1 MRVWPP
7 LPPARARAYPSSMSA
22 LTDLDARS
30 RAVFKSLVETYLETG
45 EPVGSRTLSR
55 VPGLA
60 GSPAT
65 IRNVM
70 ADLTELGLL
79 AAPHVSAGRQPTDLG
94 LRLFVDGIMEVGQPS
109 GEERAAIEAQ
119 AGAEGADRVLG
130 RAAEALS
137 GLTRTASLVVA
148 GKSEG
153 PLRHVEFVRLDANRA
168 LAVLVDERGDV
179 ENRLI
184 ALPPG
189 LPAGALE
196 RASNFLNAQAT
207 GRTLSEARRRLAEE
221 IEAQRGALDEL
232 TADLVRRGV
241 GELAEGPDGRGGG
254 ESKLIVRGQ
263 SHLIAGGADDLERL
277 THLFEEIERKAGL
290 IDLLQA
296 AREGEGVR
304 VFIGAENRLFSLSG
318 SAVVA
323 APYRDGGGRVVGVVG
338 VVGPTRL
345 NYGRVVP
352 LVDYTAEV
360 VGRLLG

>member
-1 MRVWPP
+1 
-7 LPPARARAYPSSMSA
+7 MSL

-30 RAVFKSLVETYLETG
+30 RAVFKELVETYLASG

-55 VPGLA
+55 APGLDV
-60 GSPAT
+60 SPAT

-70 ADLTELGLL
+70 ADLTDLGLL

-94 LRLFVDGIMEVGQPS
+94 LRLFVDGIMEVGEPS

-119 AGAEGADRVLG
+119 AGAEGAEGLLD
-130 RAAEALS
+130 RAAQALS

-153 PLRHVEFVRLDANRA
+153 PLRHVEFVRLDPHRA

-196 RASNFLNAQAT
+196 RASNFLNAQVA
-207 GRTLSEARRRLAEE
+207 GKTLSEARRRLTDE
-221 IEAQRGALDEL
+221 IAAQRGALDDL

-241 GELAEGPDGRGGG
+241 GDLADGASEAGG
-254 ESKLIVRGQ
+254 SRLIVRGQ
-263 SHLIAGGADDLERL
+263 SHLLAGAGDDLERL
-277 THLFEEIERKAGL
+277 QHLFEEIERKAGL
-290 IDLLQA
+290 IDVLEA

-318 SAVVA
+318 SSVVA
-323 APYRDGGGRVVGVVG
+323 APYRDGAGRVIGVLG

-360 VGRLLG
+360 VSRLIR